1 MYMNIGPDAERLC
14 SARALARGNR
24 SAEIIGPDAERLCSR
39 LLARP
44 LKYHALKRCTFGCE
58 TCLASAIALW
68 LVNQRARAST
78 RSAKIIVALFL

>member
-24 SAEIIGPDAERLCSR
+24 SAVVGPDAKRLCSR

-44 LKYHALKRCTFGCE
+44 LKYHAL
-58 TCLASAIALW
+58 
-68 LVNQRARAST
+68 
-78 RSAKIIVALFL
+78 